1 MARIRR
7 EFVAAAAPGSGRA
20 GAGGHPCQGLWHAP
34 ASGPAPRTAVIAT
47 HYDIDFAE
55 HYLAEPLAARGVGFL
70 GWNTRFRGLGT
81 YFHLA
86 PALADIAA
94 GVRWLREVEGA
105 ETVVIL
111 GNSGGAS
118 LMGAYQAEAGTGA
131 AAGGT
136 GELPAADLPAA
147 DLFVSLCAHPGRPDI
162 LTEWLDPSVI
172 DERDPVS
179 IDSELNLF
187 APSLSPPFAP
197 EFVARYR
204 AAQVARNNRITDW
217 ARAELVRLQKAGAW
231 DRVFTVYR
239 GWADPR
245 FLDITLDP
253 SDREPGCYFG
263 DPRTANYGPFNLA
276 STCTLRSWL
285 AMWSLAE
292 SDCRAHRHLPRITVP
307 ALVIQSTGDQGC
319 FPSHAKAIHDAL
331 GSTDKQLV
339 WVPGDHYLL
348 TPAGAREEVADLIT
362 EWLDRHPRR

>member
-55 HYLAEPLAARGVGFL
+55 HYLAEPLAARGIGFL
-70 GWNTRFRGLGT
+70 GWNTRFRGLGA
-81 YFHLA
+81 YFQLA
-86 PALADIAA
+86 PALADIAV

-118 LMGAYQAEAGTGA
+118 LMGAYQAEAEETGA
-131 AAGGT
+131 
-136 GELPAADLPAA
+136 LPAADV
-147 DLFVSLCAHPGRPDI
+147 FVSLCAHPGRPDI
-162 LTEWLDPSVI
+162 LTEWLDPSVV
-172 DERDPVS
+172 DEGDPLSVNPAL
-179 IDSELNLF
+179 DLF
-187 APSLSPPFAP
+187 SATLEPPYDPDFI
-197 EFVARYR
+197 ARYR
-204 AAQVARNNRITDW
+204 AAQVARNDRISDW
-217 ARAELVRLQKAGAW
+217 ARAELARLESAGGS
-231 DRVFTVYR
+231 DRVFTVHR

-245 FLDITLDP
+245 FLDLTLDP

-263 DPRTANYGPFNLA
+263 DPRRANYGPFNLA
-276 STCTLRSWL
+276 STCSLRSWL

-331 GSTDKQLV
+331 GSKDKELV

-348 TPAGAREEVADLIT
+348 TPAGAREAVADLIT
-362 EWLDRHPRR
+362 GWLDRHPRR